1 MHLLCFPSSETDVF
15 SLYKLNPGEE
25 IFISLYG
32 AAIDYNIRLDKN
44 TVKMENTFISCAS
57 QRYANPDPI
66 LTSLCSHVHCYYV
79 YSKLEKDN

>member
-1 MHLLCFPSSETDVF
+1 MHVLQCIYADVNWELMYGINF
-15 SLYKLNPGEE
+15 FDKHISGEE

-57 QRYANPDPI
+57 QRFVKCNWLLPF
-66 LTSLCSHVHCYYV
+66 
-79 YSKLEKDN
+79 N